1 MPDEA
6 PRASTRARQRLA
18 DAVRALNDAVLTTTA
33 ASDEEL
39 DRASA
44 AAEQALAALAD
55 VERIPR
61 RDADVEH
68 ADYLVRSPV
77 LGALNPMSPPF
88 EYELDGPAL
97 RASGTLGAP
106 FEGPPGYVHGGYV
119 ALLFDEVL
127 GTANVSGGTPSLT
140 GRLTVRYRR
149 PTPLGAALELHA
161 RTASIDGR
169 RVTTVATLTADGQ
182 LTAEAEGLFVTLGA
196 ERALEYFG
204 ERPSTPEPTD
214 PLP

>member
-1 MPDEA
+1 VPEQPA
-6 PRASTRARQRLA
+6 RASTRARRRLA
-18 DAVRALNDAVLTTTA
+18 DAVRALNDAVLTAST
-33 ASDEEL
+33 ASDAEL
-39 DRASA
+39 DRAST

-55 VERIPR
+55 VERAPR

-77 LGALNPMSPPF
+77 LGELNPMSPPF
-88 EYELDGPAL
+88 AYELDGPAL
-97 RASGTLGAP
+97 QASGTLGAP

-127 GTANVSGGTPSLT
+127 GTANVSGGTPALT
-140 GRLTVRYRR
+140 GRLTIRYRR
-149 PTPLGAALELHA
+149 PTPLGAALELRA
-161 RTASIDGR
+161 RTTAVDGR
-169 RVTTVATLTADGQ
+169 RVTTVATLTADGE